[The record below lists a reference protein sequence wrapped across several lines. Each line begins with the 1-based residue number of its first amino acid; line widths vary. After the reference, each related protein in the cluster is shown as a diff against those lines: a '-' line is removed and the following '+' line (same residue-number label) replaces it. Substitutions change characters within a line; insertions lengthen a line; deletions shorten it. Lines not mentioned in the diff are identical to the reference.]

1 MPPIHLTPG
10 GLHGP
15 AIVRGPV
22 CVGEGEASLGPAAG
36 SQVQRHHACSIHD
49 YRKVKTP
56 GYKNEQT
63 PDTIFYPN
71 QVPCNWT
78 WVGREDKLGGS
89 PSGRDSR
96 CHHRHGECAGWS
108 RLWTRWG
115 KEGWEDAG
123 LSQPDF
129 AHRIGKNI
137 FFTIVTNYANQDRM
151 EKLLVERG
159 SQFMVD
165 SLISIFVS

>member
-1 MPPIHLTPG
+1 MADIKLSYFDARGRAELSRLILAYAGVSFSSKKLGNVTVSPIDLIPG

-56 GYKNEQT
+56 GYKKEQT

-71 QVPCNWT
+71 QVPCN
-78 WVGREDKLGGS
+78 
-89 PSGRDSR
+89 
-96 CHHRHGECAGWS
+96 
-108 RLWTRWG
+108 
-115 KEGWEDAG
+115 
-123 LSQPDF
+123 
-129 AHRIGKNI
+129 
-137 FFTIVTNYANQDRM
+137 
-151 EKLLVERG
+151 
-159 SQFMVD
+159 
-165 SLISIFVS
+165 